1 MPETIYATINRVRYR
16 ADSGWTIAATSA
28 GVIKG
33 TIPFDPDPGLVLEL
47 TGAWVHSEFSGGN
60 EFEFQ
65 RARLHLPTSSRALLD
80 LVVLRV
86 KGLGQTAAAQ
96 IWCKYREDWRTT
108 TYLEI
113 PGMNASKRDAWLMAL
128 DDLQYTVDQDNALT
142 FLLAHGCTM
151 NMAHAAWNKWERD
164 TISTINAD
172 PYNLTYLHGYG
183 FKDVD
188 SRVRD
193 HFAIPD
199 DDPRRATAGI
209 MYAMRQAINEG
220 ATAISRAHIAKE
232 VIALLGGNY
241 PIIREAADALYD
253 AKKLVKL
260 GEDKLTTGDCLM
272 WEMAILQRFTK
283 M

>member
-1 MPETIYATINRVRYR
+1 MTETIYVTIRTVRYR
-16 ADSGWTIAATSA
+16 SDSGWTIAATNA
-28 GVIKG
+28 GVVKG
-33 TIPFDPDPGLVLEL
+33 TIPFDPDPGLMMEL
-47 TGAWVHSEFSGGN
+47 TGEWKHSEFSGAN

-86 KGLGQTAAAQ
+86 KGLGPAAGDL
-96 IWCKYREDWRTT
+96 IWDKYGEAWRETT
-108 TYLEI
+108 FLEI
-113 PGMNASKRDAWLMAL
+113 PGMNDRKRDAWLMGL
-128 DDLQYTVDQDNALT
+128 DGLQYTVDQDNALT

-151 NMAHAAWNKWERD
+151 NMAHAAWKRWERD
-164 TISTINAD
+164 TISTVNAD

-193 HFAIPD
+193 HFGIAD

-220 ATAISRAHIAKE
+220 ATAIDRVTIAKE

-241 PIIREAADALYD
+241 PVIKETADVLY
-253 AKKLVKL
+253 AKKKLVRL
-260 GEDKLTTGDCLM
+260 GKDKLTTGDCLQ

-283 M
+283 V